1 MNNKL
6 VDVYG
11 RGWAFPLIFTDDGVA
26 MAQGE
31 EDVRQSIKILFST
44 QPGERIMRNDYG
56 CDLNQYM
63 FNNITNQLLSDIERQ
78 IYQSVLRYEPRAN
91 ITNIEFDN
99 SSMNYGILNV
109 VINYC
114 LRGNDQ
120 KRQFSTQL
128 DIVNGSGA
136 Y

>member
-1 MNNKL
+1 MNKDL

-11 RGWAFPLIFTDDGVA
+11 RGWAFPPVFTEGGIA

-44 QPGERIMRNDYG
+44 QPGERIMQSDYG

-63 FNNITNQLLSDIERQ
+63 FANMSNQLLSDIERQ

-99 SSMNYGILNV
+99 SSMSHGILNV

-114 LRGNDQ
+114 LRGSDQ
-120 KRQFSTQL
+120 KGKFSTQL